1 MSSPPRSWWVL
12 CKNREVLDAE
22 QNLKTL
28 ETRKRWQPQHSRL
41 EKDDNLS
48 VLDKRE
54 RHTALSEGSWEFD
67 FLKKHFGG
75 YFIFYGYDVFC
86 FYIYHTSVLME
97 TLLFTL
103 LNITLLDNHSRR
115 SRFLLSRTH
124 NRLKYLRDCRP
135 FLSAL
140 PHLNASSEI
149 RVACHAVVDNSSR
162 EKTRKVTIDL
172 LCLNCQTSQRTSQ
185 PARPKTRMIFR
196 RSACR
201 YGS

>member
-1 MSSPPRSWWVL
+1 MGALQKSRGV
-12 CKNREVLDAE
+12 RRRAE
-22 QNLKTL
+22 PQNSRDKKEMTASTL
-28 ETRKRWQPQHSRL
+28 QTRKRWQSQCSRQ
-41 EKDDNLS
+41 
-48 VLDKRE
+48 
-54 RHTALSEGSWEFD
+54 EGETHCTVRRKLGIW
-67 FLKKHFGG
+67 FLKKKHFGG

-86 FYIYHTSVLME
+86 LYIYHTSVLME

-115 SRFLLSRTH
+115 SRFHLSRTH

-135 FLSAL
+135 FLSSL

>member
-1 MSSPPRSWWVL
+1 MGALQKSRGV
-12 CKNREVLDAE
+12 RRRAE
-22 QNLKTL
+22 PQNSRDKKEMTASTL
-28 ETRKRWQPQHSRL
+28 QTRKRWQSQCSRQEGETHCTVRRKL
-41 EKDDNLS
+41 GIWFFKKTLRRLLYILWLWCILFLYLS
-48 VLDKRE
+48 HKR
-54 RHTALSEGSWEFD
+54 FN
-67 FLKKHFGG
+67 
-75 YFIFYGYDVFC
+75 
-86 FYIYHTSVLME
+86 E

-185 PARPKTRMIFR
+185 PVRPKTRMIFR